1 MTFQEII
8 FKLKSYWADKE
19 CISLEPYDLPMGA
32 ATFHPS
38 TFLRALGPEPW
49 KAVYIQPCRRPTDG
63 RYGENPNRL
72 QHYYQMQV
80 VLKPSPDNIQN
91 MFLSSLEKIGI
102 DTKTNDIKFVDDNW
116 ESPSLGAAGVGWEVW
131 LNGME
136 ISQFTYFQQVGGIE
150 CAPVTGEL
158 TYGLER
164 IAMHLQS
171 IDNLYDIK
179 WNKYLTYGEI
189 YMQNEKENSQYNFE
203 LVDAK
208 ILAKYFD
215 DMEKECI
222 KLTDNNLPI
231 PAYDILLQNSH
242 ILNLLDS
249 KQAVS
254 STERQ
259 AYILRLRKLS
269 NLIAK
274 KFLESREE
282 LEFPLIKEKIIME
295 TKDLLFEIGVED
307 LPPKNLNSFLEKIKK
322 NIEANLSKESI
333 NFSECKFFYTNLRL
347 IFVLQDVIT
356 SVNHEK
362 KLIKGPPLSKCF
374 DEENK
379 LTKTGSGFAKKHNIS
394 FDQLKKL
401 EKDGVEYVFYEKPK
415 FSQHTKDLLPSIL
428 ENSLIGVEE
437 QKKK

>member
-91 MFLSSLEKIGI
+91 IFLSSLEHIGI

-179 WNKYLTYGEI
+179 WNRYLTYGEI

-282 LEFPLIKEKIIME
+282 LDFPLIKEK
-295 TKDLLFEIGVED
+295 
-307 LPPKNLNSFLEKIKK
+307 
-322 NIEANLSKESI
+322 
-333 NFSECKFFYTNLRL
+333 
-347 IFVLQDVIT
+347 
-356 SVNHEK
+356 
-362 KLIKGPPLSKCF
+362 
-374 DEENK
+374 
-379 LTKTGSGFAKKHNIS
+379 
-394 FDQLKKL
+394 
-401 EKDGVEYVFYEKPK
+401 
-415 FSQHTKDLLPSIL
+415 
-428 ENSLIGVEE
+428 
-437 QKKK
+437 